1 MKQFFIVFFV
11 VVSGVSFAQ
20 GTLPVIPF
28 GDRKADLYYWDTN
41 WYDRYEHI
49 NPNISPYP
57 GVLYNYAGLIGAAD
71 MYIGRVCI
79 TDTPMLVKGIAG
91 VLHLRAKTWSTYTEF
106 LDTTISGRVPEQFKL
121 YSSNYELLGE
131 GDVDES
137 NPSYKM
143 DFRNGNKRDTFKVFE
158 VYFDKPVLVSG
169 RFFVGGTTHNNRLFG
184 SHADFITPPW
194 EHKMHTAY
202 PYFYG
207 GSSLLPSPPE
217 ILEKYYSP
225 YEFTHPIGDS
235 TYGSYLYDTS
245 AFHINMWYHFIPFFA
260 IIDTDYVYYDCQR
273 PTGLGVIE
281 ADLDSITISWG
292 DDQAE
297 SWDVVV
303 WTDGIEPDSGAHYD
317 VGMNR
322 LTLYGLN
329 MDSTYNVKVRA
340 VCDTMHINTS
350 TWSNVFSFKVSDYYV
365 EPCDVPEGLQVQLLP
380 TAGDVFVR
388 WDYADVADWEL
399 AVWGDNDGDTMLIH
413 SQVEYVDVASLDTA
427 RWYSVRVRAWC
438 DSARVSEWSDTVRFF
453 VPNWDTT
460 GGGGE
465 PVGIDVDTDR
475 NIQLQPNPTSDKV
488 TVQSSISMRKIELFG
503 SDGKRIADFDAS
515 GFASSLDLSAYPAGT
530 YIVRITT
537 SAGMTTKRL
546 VRK

>member
-1 MKQFFIVFFV
+1 MKRIVFAALILL
-11 VVSGVSFAQ
+11 SGISYAQ
-20 GTLPVIPF
+20 SSLPVIPF

-57 GVLYNYAGLIGAAD
+57 GVLEGYVGTIGAAD
-71 MYIGRVCI
+71 MYIGRVCT

-91 VLHLRAKTWSTYTEF
+91 VLHLRAKTWSSYTEF

-121 YSSNYELLGE
+121 YGSNYELLGE

-202 PYFYG
+202 PSFYG
-207 GSSLLPSPPE
+207 GNSLLPEPTE
-217 ILEKYYSP
+217 ILYKYYSP

-245 AFHINMWYHFIPFFA
+245 AFQINPWYTFLPFFA

-281 ADLDSITISWG
+281 ADLDSVTISWG
-292 DDQAE
+292 GDQAE

-340 VCDTMHINTS
+340 VCDTMYINTS

-380 TAGDVFVR
+380 TAGDVIAR
-388 WDYADVADWEL
+388 WDYADAVEWEL
-399 AVWGDNDGDTMLIH
+399 AVWGDNGGDTMLTR
-413 SQVEYVDVASLDTA
+413 SQIEYVELTSLDTA
-427 RWYSVRVRAWC
+427 RWYNAQVRAWC

-453 VPNWDTT
+453 VPNPNP
-460 GGGGE
+460 GGDE
-465 PVGIDVDTDR
+465 PERIEDAAGQDAYLR
-475 NIQLQPNPTSDKV
+475 PNPTSGKV
-488 TVQSSISMRKIELFG
+488 TVFSSYRLRKVELFG
-503 SDGKRIADFDAS
+503 SDGKRIANFDANGYYS
-515 GFASSLDLSAYPAGT
+515 TLDLSTYPAGT
-530 YIVRITT
+530 YIVRITST
-537 SAGMTTKRL
+537 AGVTTRRV